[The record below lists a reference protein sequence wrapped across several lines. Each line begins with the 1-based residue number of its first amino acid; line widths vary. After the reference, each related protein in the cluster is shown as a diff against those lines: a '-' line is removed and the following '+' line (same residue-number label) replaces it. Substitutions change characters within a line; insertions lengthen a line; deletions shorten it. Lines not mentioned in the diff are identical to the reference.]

1 LNLFLTSKNDM
12 KKKPNPK
19 NRERRVENLEKR
31 MRFIQNALE
40 LSLSVGDY
48 QEEINNNFTLD
59 QIFEETGKRINSLV
73 KFEIHAFYI
82 IDQDNSDLV
91 LSVCRPDVLRLQLEA
106 EVEFLIDKGFMAWA
120 LNERRGVTI
129 LSKDKARQ
137 IFIHVIATSS
147 RIKGVF
153 IGLFPVNRQRIPDA
167 AFEILS
173 ITLRNVANAL
183 ENVEYRGFRE
193 NQKRI
198 LEEQLHQKTKELIQ
212 YERKL
217 QNTQKME
224 AIATL
229 AGGIAHEFNNALTG
243 VMLNIDLLKL
253 TFPENGQIIK
263 HVDAMKRSAKYMAQ
277 LTKQLLAYAQGGKYQ
292 VKNISFGEFMRD
304 ALPAV
309 KHVIDPS
316 IHVDTDLPSDLY
328 NIRAD
333 LTQIQMVLAAILTNA
348 SEAIEAKGRILI
360 HAQNEEIDELLI
372 ENDHRI
378 ASGSY
383 VCLTIEDN
391 GVGINENTCGR
402 IFEPFFTTRFQGRG
416 LGMAA
421 TYGIIKNHGGWIS
434 VDSEV
439 GIGTKVRIFLPKAEI
454 VSKEET
460 EPKHIKTINN
470 VGNGGIKKVDI
481 AVSR

>member
-1 LNLFLTSKNDM
+1 M
-12 KKKPNPK
+12 KKQPNLK
-19 NRERRVENLEKR
+19 KRESRVEHLEKK
-31 MRFIQNALE
+31 MRFIQNAIE
-40 LSLSVGDY
+40 LSLSMGDY
-48 QEEINNNFTLD
+48 QEEINKNFSSR
-59 QIFEETGKRINSLV
+59 QIFEETGKRIDHLI
-73 KFEIHAFYI
+73 KFETHAFYI
-82 IDQDNSDLV
+82 IDQNNSDLV
-91 LSVCRPDVLRLQLEA
+91 LSVCQPEDLRSRLEG
-106 EVEFLIDKGFMAWA
+106 EVEFLVDKGFIAWA
-120 LNERRGVTI
+120 LRERSGVTI
-129 LSKDKARQ
+129 LSKDKDRQ
-137 IFIHVIATSS
+137 IFLHVIATHS
-147 RIKGVF
+147 RIRGVF
-153 IGLFPVNRQRIPDA
+153 IGLFPVKRQRIPDA
-167 AFEILS
+167 AFEIVS
-173 ITLRNVANAL
+173 IILRNVANAL
-183 ENVEYRGFRE
+183 ESIEYRSFRE

-304 ALPAV
+304 ALPVV
-309 KHVIDPS
+309 KHVVHPS
-316 IHVDTDLPSDLY
+316 IHVETDLPSGVY

-333 LTQIQMVLAAILTNA
+333 LTQIQMVLAAILANA
-348 SEAIEAKGRILI
+348 SEAIESKGRILI
-360 HAQNEEIDELLI
+360 HAKNIEVDELCT
-372 ENDHRI
+372 EKNHEI
-378 ASGSY
+378 APGPY

-391 GVGINENTCGR
+391 GAGMDENTCSR
-402 IFEPFFTTRFQGRG
+402 IFDPFFTTRFQGRG

-421 TYGIIKNHGGWIS
+421 AYGIIKNHGGSIS
-434 VDSEV
+434 VDSEA
-439 GIGTKVRIFLPKAEI
+439 GKGTKVRIFLPEAEI
-454 VSKEET
+454 MSEEKT
-460 EPKHIKTINN
+460 ELKHIQANKQCRQW
-470 VGNGGIKKVDI
+470 GMRKADI